1 MADSGLLCSTVVREV
16 RLFLM
21 EKQHLV
27 HLPRGTPIV
36 NPLYRAFLV
45 AVYEGYRDSE
55 K

>member
-1 MADSGLLCSTVVREV
+1 MLHRGSRSAA
-16 RLFLM
+16 FLNG
-21 EKQHLV
+21 KAALGASAS
-27 HLPRGTPIV
+27 GTPIV